1 MNSLSRVYDNV
12 NKLKAITLLNT
23 LKFVF
28 REEQKEKPCLTCISI
43 CFWPVS
49 VLQPIS
55 PGPLVFCI
63 GYIRLSDTIATW
75 NEIKRRKIICLCN
88 KRNDYTKS
96 VLINIAIAGMY
107 SFKMLYPWEGWMVY
121 QLFCWLQEGKGINRE
136 RPWLSVWYWTIKGW
150 HEISMVCQLRNNC
163 CDKQMI
169 SYWKQIDP
177 FCRFLPR
184 AFHVYKT
191 NYDYPKDLWK
201 IPWWYLI

>member
-28 REEQKEKPCLTCISI
+28 REEQKEKPCLTCIGI

-75 NEIKRRKIICLCN
+75 NEIKMIKMICFYNKRITNSISINITIASMMYSLRMLYSRNMEWNINFLLTTRRK
-88 KRNDYTKS
+88 RH
-96 VLINIAIAGMY
+96 
-107 SFKMLYPWEGWMVY
+107 
-121 QLFCWLQEGKGINRE
+121 Q
-136 RPWLSVWYWTIKGW
+136 
-150 HEISMVCQLRNNC
+150 
-163 CDKQMI
+163 
-169 SYWKQIDP
+169 
-177 FCRFLPR
+177 
-184 AFHVYKT
+184 
-191 NYDYPKDLWK
+191 
-201 IPWWYLI
+201 